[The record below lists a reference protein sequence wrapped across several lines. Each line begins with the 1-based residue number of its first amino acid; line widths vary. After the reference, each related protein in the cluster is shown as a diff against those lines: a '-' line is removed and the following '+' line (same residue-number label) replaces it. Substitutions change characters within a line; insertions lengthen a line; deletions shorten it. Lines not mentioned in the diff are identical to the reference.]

1 MKKVKPL
8 YTEKELLTMSFKEYW
23 SQGFR
28 TRAPEMEIKG
38 GHLES
43 PAHIW
48 WMKELKRLAPQTLT
62 KLGHEY
68 VESILQKDQDFKS
81 DMYAQDTM
89 KIELPEKYKHYPS
102 HLADM
107 EA

>member
-1 MKKVKPL
+1 MMKKGKKMATEWKKPIEKVKSPFS
-8 YTEKELLTMSFKEYW
+8 EKELLTMSFEEYW
-23 SQGFR
+23 AQGLR
-28 TRAPEMEIKG
+28 ELHPEMEIKG

-68 VESILQKDQDFKS
+68 VESKGSK
-81 DMYAQDTM
+81 
-89 KIELPEKYKHYPS
+89 
-102 HLADM
+102 
-107 EA
+107 